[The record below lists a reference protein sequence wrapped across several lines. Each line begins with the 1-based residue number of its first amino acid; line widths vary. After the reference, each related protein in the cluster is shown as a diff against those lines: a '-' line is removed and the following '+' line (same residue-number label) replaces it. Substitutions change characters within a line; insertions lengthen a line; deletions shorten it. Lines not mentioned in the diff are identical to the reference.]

1 MRTDK
6 NNSEKNKDA
15 KYNFLMYVPEI
26 KHDTW
31 EVNDEGRVVL
41 YFKVNDPIK
50 RFAGWL
56 VKKNPNCDMTFD
68 EPCSDA
74 WLMINGENSIYD
86 IVKVMQK
93 KYNDSTENAI
103 YRLTT
108 YMKFLSK
115 RGWITFKKVKEEE
128 ENQEAVSI

>member
-1 MRTDK
+1 MKTDK

-56 VKKNPNCDMTFD
+56 VKNPNCDMTFD

>member
-1 MRTDK
+1 MK
-6 NNSEKNKDA
+6 KNNNNSEKNKDA
-15 KYNFLMYVPEI
+15 KYNFLLYVPEI
-26 KHDTW
+26 KYDDW
-31 EVNDEGRVVL
+31 KLNDEGRVVL

-56 VKKNPNCDMTFD
+56 VKKKPNCDMVFD

-86 IVKVMQK
+86 IVKVMGK
-93 KYNDSTENAI
+93 KHNDSMENAI

-115 RGWITFKKVKEEE
+115 RGWITFKKVKEEDK
-128 ENQEAVSI
+128 EALA